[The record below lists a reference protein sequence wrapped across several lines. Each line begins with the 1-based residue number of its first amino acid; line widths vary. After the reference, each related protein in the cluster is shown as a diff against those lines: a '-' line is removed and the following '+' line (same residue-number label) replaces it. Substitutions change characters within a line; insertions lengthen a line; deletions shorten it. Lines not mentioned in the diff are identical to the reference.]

1 MPTVKVRNLKN
12 KEVGDVELLDAIFG
26 VELNESLIHSAVM
39 NYQANGRQGTS
50 ATKTRG
56 NVSGSGRKLWKQKGT
71 GRARIASLRSPL
83 WKGGGNVHGPQ
94 PRDWSYQ
101 MPKKM
106 RRGALRSA
114 LSERLREGNLIVID
128 GFEFNNP
135 KTSEF
140 LAAIGT
146 LGLSENKKKPTK
158 TLIID
163 SLDNLNLILSSRNVA
178 KTKVT
183 NSFGLNIYDIIYHE
197 KLLISKSALEE
208 LTSLLAPKRESEK
221 AAGAEASEKKPKAGK
236 ETDTAKTKA
245 LKDVDDAVTD
255 KDLEESKAK
264 TDRAAKKA
272 GEEKAVDTPKT
283 KKEPKPKS
291 EKTLKKEAA
300 AKNEAD
306 KNASAD
312 EAPAKATEA
321 PADKAESK
329 EEAADNE

>member
-1 MPTVKVRNLKN
+1 MPTVKVRNLNN
-12 KEVGDVELLDAIFG
+12 KEVGEVSLLDAVFG
-26 VELNESLIHSAVM
+26 VELNEGLIHAAVK

-94 PRDWSYQ
+94 PRDWSYK

-128 GFEFNNP
+128 EFGFASP
-135 KTSEF
+135 KTKDF
-140 LAAIGT
+140 LGAIGA
-146 LGLSENKKKPTK
+146 LGLAENSKQPK

-163 SLDNLNLILSSRNVA
+163 SLDNENLVLSSRNVP

-183 NSFGLNIYDIIYHE
+183 NSFGLNIYDLIYHD
-197 KLLISKSALEE
+197 KLLISKNAVEE
-208 LTSLLAPKRESEK
+208 LVALLDPARETGEEAVVEEAPK
-221 AAGAEASEKKPKAGK
+221 
-236 ETDTAKTKA
+236 AKR
-245 LKDVDDAVTD
+245 
-255 KDLEESKAK
+255 S
-264 TDRAAKKA
+264 AKKA
-272 GEEKAVDTPKT
+272 DVEAAPAEEA
-283 KKEPKPKS
+283 KPK
-291 EKTLKKEAA
+291 KA
-300 AKNEAD
+300 AKA
-306 KNASAD
+306 KAD
-312 EAPAKATEA
+312 ETV
-321 PADKAESK
+321 

>member
-12 KEVGDVELLDAIFG
+12 KEVGEVTLPDAVFG
-26 VELNESLIHSAVM
+26 VELNEALIHSAVM
-39 NYQANGRQGTS
+39 NYQANGRAGTS

-114 LSERLREGNLIVID
+114 LSERLREGNLIIID
-128 GFEFNNP
+128 EFGFNTP
-135 KTSEF
+135 RTKDF
-140 LAAIGT
+140 LGAMST
-146 LGLSENKKKPTK
+146 LALGDGKKPTK

-163 SLDNLNLILSSRNVA
+163 SLDNLNLILSSRNVE

-208 LTSLLAPKRESEK
+208 LSALLDPQRESGKAHESEVKETAAVEEKPKAKKAAKPKAEK
-221 AAGAEASEKKPKAGK
+221 AAKEVPLTEEA
-236 ETDTAKTKA
+236 
-245 LKDVDDAVTD
+245 AV
-255 KDLEESKAK
+255 EESSSVA
-264 TDRAAKKA
+264 T
-272 GEEKAVDTPKT
+272 E
-283 KKEPKPKS
+283 
-291 EKTLKKEAA
+291 EAA
-300 AKNEAD
+300 APVT
-306 KNASAD
+306 D
-312 EAPAKATEA
+312 EAPAD
-321 PADKAESK
+321 DKTAAVESN
-329 EEAADNE
+329 EEATDNE